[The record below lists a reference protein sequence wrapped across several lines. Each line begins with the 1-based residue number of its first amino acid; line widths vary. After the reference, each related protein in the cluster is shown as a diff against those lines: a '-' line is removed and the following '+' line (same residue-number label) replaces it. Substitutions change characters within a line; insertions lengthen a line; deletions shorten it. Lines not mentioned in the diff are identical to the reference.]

1 MARSGVYRGPVFV
14 TRNNRPLSR
23 IAVFKSMQE
32 LCQAAGV
39 PEEKGNPRSFRNLYK
54 ATQQE
59 LDDHLAVLKNQMYDQ
74 MIEMEQADVGWP
86 AKDTAAS
93 YPA

>member
-14 TRNNRPLSR
+14 TRNNRSLSR

-39 PEEKGNPRSFRNLYK
+39 PEEKGNPRNLYK

-74 MIEMEQADVGWP
+74 MIEMEQAAVGWP

>member
-39 PEEKGNPRSFRNLYK
+39 PEEKGNPRNLYK

-74 MIEMEQADVGWP
+74 MIEMEQAAVGWP